1 MAYEKS
7 STKNFFFIFLRCTF
21 CIIKTGN
28 TPPLFIALSLLAA
41 SAWPTCIASP
51 PECDRVQKLLGNISL
66 IEAVE
71 ESDVIA
77 LATRK
82 WDGSRAV
89 FELNSSYNYKKLR
102 VSKEIVIDGYNNFS
116 KVKTHNVA
124 VFLTKHNE
132 SSFQLYSQNNQE
144 LVPLEF
150 GLWGRPNATAFLDC
164 VNYLLMEEQ
173 EPYIVVE
180 QYLQKAWDVQDN
192 YYFETGNQVN
202 LFCSSFNL
210 YLRRYSVWHLPEG
223 KNFYG
228 FNITV
233 DQEGKYS
240 CKFSIYDKE
249 SLSSSVT
256 LKALGKTLNFTCESK
271 REDKHNVDC
280 DYTLGTLTLKLKRPS
295 VLEAGTHS
303 LTATIWKNGT
313 SPLSQKTL
321 QMQLVVLDRDL
332 DIILSLKTLEGVQIP
347 KDPILEKTRQF
358 HLECKITGHTVSD
371 LHLEFKPCGSFGNC
385 SSFSQVLDKVMVNG
399 SSDITSTVGPKLRI
413 WKDSAEAQ
421 GIYQCIGRNKH
432 GKNVLS
438 NHTTVAISD
447 YGQLAFMTLEAEVT
461 REESE
466 QPIHVNSSSSVIEV
480 IKGDKVLLKCRKNK
494 MANLTDEFMWTS
506 QDIDFHQENITKQ
519 EEEFSEVFEWRLDPD
534 LRKYNDTKIKCL
546 SSDERLIIVQEA
558 QAPKLVAHEAFEK
571 VVEGIG
577 SLDLGTVVN
586 FSCRATGVPDP
597 IIRWTKDDEPLKD
610 ERPRVKIEGSTLSLY
625 LTRESDSGL
634 YKCNVSNRAGWEHDY
649 VNLIVATGYHSPVVI
664 YVILG
669 LCIIAL
675 VCGIVAHFVRKDKR
689 KRNFMLEEVEQ
700 FMKGAPDRL
709 NPELGLT
716 QQAHL
721 LPCDMQFEIAR
732 SRIEFG
738 KLIGEGE
745 FGHVFQAKVDG
756 LRANELQT
764 TVAVKTAK
772 SRSNEVFRKE
782 LIAEVK
788 IMMHIGRH
796 TNVLNLLGICSEN
809 LATKG
814 ELLVIIEYCR
824 HGNLRDYLLRHRNNF
839 VLDKNATGPRSH
851 SDRKAES
858 SVSALLCK
866 DDTRSSHP
874 ASSAAGSDVKRDSM
888 LNDIEPSHL
897 DPPYNP
903 HQFVTSSASD
913 HAPYVYSDMT
923 PMKENLTQSDLIS
936 WSYQIGKGMDYL
948 SMRKVVHG
956 DLAARN
962 ILLDERYIVKI
973 SDFGFS
979 KDVYHKNYM
988 KSGQSLCLMPV
999 KWMSP
1004 EYLKDQIR
1012 SIQSDIWAYGVLLWE
1027 IFSLGETPYQGFII
1041 DDTFMEKIEN
1051 GYRLPCPNFAP
1062 EKVYNMMRDCWQV
1075 DPMARPPFSDLV
1087 KKTIRLL
1094 SSREREYFENM
1105 NKPYDEQRMSKFL
1118 ASIVTPNYTNL
1129 TSARTR
1135 TPSTF
1140 DPKILGVT
1148 FTRVCS
1154 VKSSSPKTKR
1164 TSLGSIT
1171 SLNSNSDA
1179 DGEAESDGGY
1189 LCMNPVKN
1197 DKMPPNQE
1205 PVLS

>member
-7 STKNFFFIFLRCTF
+7 STKDFFFIFLRCTF

-28 TPPLFIALSLLAA
+28 TPLLFIALSLLAA
-41 SAWPTCIASP
+41 SAWPTCIASLP
-51 PECDRVQKLLGNISL
+51 KCDQAQELLGKINL
-66 IEAVE
+66 TEAVE
-71 ESDVIA
+71 KSDVIA
-77 LATRK
+77 PTTRK
-82 WDGSRAV
+82 WDGSRGV
-89 FELNSSYNYKKLR
+89 FELDYPHNYKKLR

-116 KVKTHNVA
+116 KVEIYYGV

-150 GLWGRPNATAFLDC
+150 TLWDRPIMIEFLDC
-164 VNYLLMEEQ
+164 VVYLLLEEQ
-173 EPYIVVE
+173 EPEIVVN
-180 QYLQKAWDVQDN
+180 QYLQKAWDVQDK
-192 YYFETGNQVN
+192 YYFETGNQVILSCIASN
-202 LFCSSFNL
+202 LHLLKNA
-210 YLRRYSVWHLPEG
+210 VWHLPEG
-223 KNFYG
+223 KNFSGY
-228 FNITV
+228 NITV

-240 CKFSIYDKE
+240 CKFSIDDKE
-249 SLSSSVT
+249 SLSSNVT
-256 LKALGKTLNFTCESK
+256 LEALGKTLNFTCESK

-280 DYTLGTLTLKLKRPS
+280 NYTLGTLTLKLKRPS

-303 LTATIWKNGT
+303 LTATIWKDGT

-321 QMQLVVLDRDL
+321 QMQLVVLDHDL
-332 DIILSLKTLEGVQIP
+332 DIILSLETLEGVQKP
-347 KDPILEKTRQF
+347 KDQILQKTQQF
-358 HLECKITGHTVSD
+358 YLKCKITGHPVTD
-371 LHLEFKPCGSFGNC
+371 IFLEFKPCASFENC
-385 SSFSQVLDKVMVNG
+385 SSPSKVLEKVMVNG
-399 SSDITSTVGPKLRI
+399 SSDITSTVGPKVRI

-432 GKNVLS
+432 GNNFLS
-438 NHTTVAISD
+438 NNITVAISD

-466 QPIHVNSSSSVIEV
+466 ELIHVNSSSSVIEV
-480 IKGDKVLLKCRKNK
+480 IMGDKVLLKCRKNK

-519 EEEFSEVFEWRLDPD
+519 EEDFSEVLEWRLDPD
-534 LRKYNDTKIKCL
+534 LLKYNGTKIRCL
-546 SSDERLIIVQEA
+546 SSDERLIIIQEA
-558 QAPKLVAHEAFEK
+558 QEPKLVAHEPFEK

-577 SLDLGTVVN
+577 SLDLGTAVN

-610 ERPRVKIEGSTLSLY
+610 ERPRVKIEGSTLSLF

-634 YKCNVSNRAGWEHDY
+634 YKCNVSNRAGWKHDY

-796 TNVLNLLGICSEN
+796 ANVLNLLGICSEN

-839 VLDKNATGPRSH
+839 VLDKNATGHRSH

-866 DDTRSSHP
+866 DETRSSHP
-874 ASSAAGSDVKRDSM
+874 ASSASGSDVKRDLM
-888 LNDIEPSHL
+888 LNDIELSHL

-903 HQFVTSSASD
+903 HQFATSSASD
-913 HAPYVYSDMT
+913 HAPSVYSDMT

-962 ILLDERYIVKI
+962 VLLDERYIVKI
-973 SDFGFS
+973 SDFGFA

-988 KSGQSLCLMPV
+988 KSGQSSCLMPV

-1062 EKVYNMMRDCWQV
+1062 EKVYNMMRDCWQI

-1087 KKTIRLL
+1087 KKMIRLL
-1094 SSREREYFENM
+1094 SSGEREYFKNM
-1105 NKPYDEQRMSKFL
+1105 NKPYDEQRMSEFL

-1129 TSARTR
+1129 TSARAR
-1135 TPSTF
+1135 TPSAF
-1140 DPKILGVT
+1140 DPEILGVS
-1148 FTRVCS
+1148 FTHVCS

-1171 SLNSNSDA
+1171 SLNSSSDA
-1179 DGEAESDGGY
+1179 DSEAESDGGY
-1189 LCMNPVKN
+1189 LCMNPIKN

>member
-1 MAYEKS
+1 MEWRLNFLAYPKDV
-7 STKNFFFIFLRCTF
+7 TF
-21 CIIKTGN
+21 C
-28 TPPLFIALSLLAA
+28 
-41 SAWPTCIASP
+41 W
-51 PECDRVQKLLGNISL
+51 EH
-66 IEAVE
+66 E
-71 ESDVIA
+71 
-77 LATRK
+77 
-82 WDGSRAV
+82 
-89 FELNSSYNYKKLR
+89 
-102 VSKEIVIDGYNNFS
+102 
-116 KVKTHNVA
+116 
-124 VFLTKHNE
+124 
-132 SSFQLYSQNNQE
+132 
-144 LVPLEF
+144 
-150 GLWGRPNATAFLDC
+150 
-164 VNYLLMEEQ
+164 
-173 EPYIVVE
+173 
-180 QYLQKAWDVQDN
+180 
-192 YYFETGNQVN
+192 
-202 LFCSSFNL
+202 
-210 YLRRYSVWHLPEG
+210 
-223 KNFYG
+223 
-228 FNITV
+228 
-233 DQEGKYS
+233 
-240 CKFSIYDKE
+240 
-249 SLSSSVT
+249 
-256 LKALGKTLNFTCESK
+256 GKTLNFTCESK

-280 DYTLGTLTLKLKRPS
+280 DYKSGTLTLKLKRPS

-321 QMQLVVLDRDL
+321 QMQLVVLGPKIVVEQYLQKAWDVQEDKYYFETGNQVNLLCKGFRRYLKDYSVWHLPDGANFYGYNITVDQEGKYSCKFSINDKESLSSNVTLKALGENSSILELASDDSTQEIHDVGDDTEDMEWNLDFLAYPKAVTFCWEHEGKTLNFACESKREDKHNVDCDYKSGTLTLKLKRPSVLEAGTHSLTATIWKNGTSQLSQKTLQMQLVVLDHDL
-332 DIILSLKTLEGVQIP
+332 DIILSLETLEGVQIP
-347 KDPILEKTRQF
+347 KDQILQKTQQF
-358 HLECKITGHTVSD
+358 YLKCKITGHPVTD
-371 LHLEFKPCGSFGNC
+371 ILLEFKPCGSFEIC
-385 SSFSQVLDKVMVNG
+385 SSPSKVLDKVMVNG
-399 SSDITSTVGPKLRI
+399 SSDITSTVGPKVRI

-432 GKNVLS
+432 GEKFLS
-438 NHTTVAISD
+438 NHIRVPISD

-480 IKGDKVLLKCRKNK
+480 IMGDKVLLKCRKNK

-506 QDIDFHQENITKQ
+506 QDIDFHQENITKRK
-519 EEEFSEVFEWRLDPD
+519 EEFSEVLEWRLDPD
-534 LRKYNDTKIKCL
+534 LLKYNGKKIRCL

-577 SLDLGTVVN
+577 SLDLGTVVH

-610 ERPRVKIEGSTLSLY
+610 EHPWVKIEGSTLSLY

-675 VCGIVAHFVRKDKR
+675 VCGIVAHFKR

-874 ASSAAGSDVKRDSM
+874 ASSASGSDVKRDLM
-888 LNDIEPSHL
+888 LNDIKLSHL

-903 HQFVTSSASD
+903 HKFVTSSASD

-973 SDFGFS
+973 SDFGFA

-988 KSGQSLCLMPV
+988 KSGQSSCLMPV

-1062 EKVYNMMRDCWQV
+1062 KKVYNMMRDCWQI

-1087 KKTIRLL
+1087 KKMTRLL

-1105 NKPYDEQRMSKFL
+1105 NKPYDEQRMSEFL

-1135 TPSTF
+1135 TPLAF
-1140 DPKILGVT
+1140 DPENLGVT

-1171 SLNSNSDA
+1171 SLNSSSDA